1 MTDIAQASLS
11 LRARLLQIIGNKVAQ
26 GIAGTLAMKVV
37 SAVIAFG
44 LFSLAANA
52 AGAEEFGHFSVLF
65 SVASMLSIVAA
76 AGQELQI
83 VRNWSEY
90 RTSGQ
95 HGLALGALR
104 YGWISSVFGV
114 IIVSALLFLFFAFSD
129 SWTERTGLEKWFLVV
144 AVIAFMATNTLS
156 LFSSHVARVVVGIK
170 LGDAHY
176 ELTWRGLAIVFLAV
190 CLLMGRMVDTAEIL
204 AVFAVGL
211 TLVIGSQAYLSWRR
225 VRAEI
230 GTPTPEYDFAQWTP
244 RSVRLW
250 LASIMEASNQ
260 HLEVFL
266 IGLLLDPMLAG
277 AYFVASRLANA
288 FALAASG
295 INTFG
300 TRRVPSLYFARD
312 VEAVKH
318 SLNLMAG
325 MTLIIVVG
333 GMGCVLLLGHYML
346 LLFGD
351 IYMDYFHVLL
361 ILSIGTAIT
370 AANGPAPSFL
380 MLTGHE
386 SPYMTTVTLSVVL
399 RVIGFFLVIPHYGIT
414 GAAMVTAAVMVI
426 MAIWLNIQCRSK
438 TGMDP
443 SIFRFLHESP
453 DVQPETDQ

>member
-83 VRNWSEY
+83 VRSWSEY

-104 YGWISSVFGV
+104 YGWITSSLGV
-114 IIVSALLFLFFAFSD
+114 LIVSALLFLFFAFSD
-129 SWTERTGLEKWFLVV
+129 GWTERTGLEKWFLVV

-370 AANGPAPSFL
+370 AANGPSPSFL

-399 RVIGFFLVIPHYGIT
+399 RVIGFFVVIPYYGIT
-414 GAAMVTAAVMVI
+414 GAAMVTTAVMVI
-426 MAIWLNIQCRSK
+426 MAIWLNLQCRYK